1 MRTDNPTGIAGRI
14 LKVNHAGE
22 FGAVN
27 IYRAQ
32 IAVARLFR
40 AEHRQTL
47 EHFIEHEKEHLAL
60 FGRELERRG
69 LRRCRSFW
77 LCGMGGYALGLSTGL
92 FGRGAV
98 MACTAAVET
107 VVTSHIESQLVVLRA
122 ENDMAACHAVESIL
136 QDEEA
141 HRDAAVEEG
150 ATGIF
155 YGALYRIVAASTELV
170 IWLGMKL

>member
-1 MRTDNPTGIAGRI
+1 MPVDGQDRNAGRI

-40 AEHRQTL
+40 AGHRDML
-47 EHFIEHEKEHLAL
+47 EQFVKHEREHLAL
-60 FGRELERRG
+60 FKRELERRG
-69 LRRCRSFW
+69 VRRCRSFW
-77 LCGMGGYALGLSTGL
+77 LCGIGGYALGLFTGL
-92 FGRGAV
+92 LGRNGV

-107 VVTSHIESQLVVLRA
+107 VVTGHLAAQLEVLRA
-122 ENDMAACHAVESIL
+122 ERDLAACRAVESIL
-136 QDEEA
+136 QDEET
-141 HRDAAVEEG
+141 HRDIAVEESRN
-150 ATGIF
+150 GI
-155 YGALYRIVAASTELV
+155 LYRPLYRFVAASTEFV

>member
-1 MRTDNPTGIAGRI
+1 MPADVRGGIAGRI

-32 IAVARLFR
+32 IAVARLFQSR
-40 AEHRQTL
+40 HRNML
-47 EHFIEHEKEHLAL
+47 EQFIAHEREHLAI

-69 LRRCRSFW
+69 VRRCRSFW
-77 LCGMGGYALGLSTGL
+77 LCGAGGYLLGLFTGL
-92 FGRGAV
+92 LGRNTV

-107 VVTSHIESQLVVLRA
+107 VVTGHLAAQLETLRA
-122 ENDMAACHAVESIL
+122 ENDSAACHAVESIL

-141 HRDAAVEEG
+141 HRDTAVEESRN
-150 ATGIF
+150 GIF
-155 YGALYRIVAASTELV
+155 YRPLYRLVAVSTEFV